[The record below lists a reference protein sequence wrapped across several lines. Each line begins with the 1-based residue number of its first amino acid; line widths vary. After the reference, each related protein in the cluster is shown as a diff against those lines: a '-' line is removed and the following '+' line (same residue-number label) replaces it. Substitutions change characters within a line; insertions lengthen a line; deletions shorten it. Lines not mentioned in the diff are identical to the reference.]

1 MNKRTKVKLLGALGL
16 AAGTLLLSGC
26 VSNFCSDIEK
36 ARVAYPYDQGV
47 TVYVDGE
54 TSVPEEYRTPE
65 LSFQPLKDQ
74 GNNDLWAYIPVDENG
89 YYAAKKAD
97 YLTNSIIASATKNN
111 VEVPSYEYFK
121 RMDQKLL
128 EAAISAAKADGV
140 TVTEASL
147 KATEINP
154 FSVPD
159 CVGNEESVV
168 ANENSI
174 LRNYGYL
181 KFVTKEA
188 DASQGTVTYKF
199 DFGNWTKWTN
209 EIQAELETAN
219 PGSGSSNVPN
229 GDFATLYKSG
239 ISQVANNVR
248 TCITTR
254 EGSYGH
260 YGASSNWQ
268 VTMEPISWGEAWSHG
283 FLEGLIV
290 YPVSCLVDA
299 LSFSF
304 DPALSGV
311 GQIWALVIT
320 TIIVRLLVIL
330 LTFKSTLDQQK
341 MTALQ
346 PQIAK
351 IQAKYPNSNTNQAE
365 QARVSQET
373 MALYRRNKVNP
384 LSSLLAIVVQF
395 PVFVSVWGALQG
407 SAVLSSGE
415 VLNLRLSDP
424 LSSVLTN
431 FSGAWYANINGW
443 WTAGVLFLFMAATQF
458 CAMKLPQWINA
469 ARNKKLTKTSANP
482 AADKNARTQK
492 MVSWFMLIFTIILG
506 FSLPAAMGVYWA
518 IGGLVSMLQ
527 TLIMQLIMHRKKD
540 R

>member
-1 MNKRTKVKLLGALGL
+1 
-16 AAGTLLLSGC
+16 
-26 VSNFCSDIEK
+26 
-36 ARVAYPYDQGV
+36 
-47 TVYVDGE
+47 
-54 TSVPEEYRTPE
+54 
-65 LSFQPLKDQ
+65 
-74 GNNDLWAYIPVDENG
+74 
-89 YYAAKKAD
+89 
-97 YLTNSIIASATKNN
+97 
-111 VEVPSYEYFK
+111 
-121 RMDQKLL
+121 MD
-128 EAAISAAKADGV
+128 S
-140 TVTEASL
+140 
-147 KATEINP
+147 
-154 FSVPD
+154 
-159 CVGNEESVV
+159 
-168 ANENSI
+168 
-174 LRNYGYL
+174 
-181 KFVTKEA
+181 
-188 DASQGTVTYKF
+188 
-199 DFGNWTKWTN
+199 
-209 EIQAELETAN
+209 
-219 PGSGSSNVPN
+219 
-229 GDFATLYKSG
+229 
-239 ISQVANNVR
+239 
-248 TCITTR
+248 
-254 EGSYGH
+254 
-260 YGASSNWQ
+260 
-268 VTMEPISWGEAWSHG
+268 ISWGEAWQHG

-290 YPVSCLVDA
+290 YPVACLVDA
-299 LSFSF
+299 LSYSF
-304 DPALSGV
+304 DPGLSGV
-311 GQIWALVIT
+311 GQIWALVLT
-320 TIIVRLLVIL
+320 TIIVRLLVVL